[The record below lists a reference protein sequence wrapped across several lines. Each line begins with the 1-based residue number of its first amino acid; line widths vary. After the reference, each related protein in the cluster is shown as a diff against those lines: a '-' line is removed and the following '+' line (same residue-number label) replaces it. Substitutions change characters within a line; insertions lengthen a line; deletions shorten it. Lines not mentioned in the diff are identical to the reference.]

1 MYFEG
6 ERKSHFPSPH
16 MSRLSFFLSQISLLL
31 SPKFITYTQNP
42 CESTVDPLSFSPLE
56 LGFHGYSLWEAIFL
70 WDSSLERLGFDQ
82 TLWFRAQVSWG
93 RDFSTPWCLWMCV
106 VIFMFEFDLKSMSL
120 GFVKLNQSLFLKNSC
135 EPLIITLS
143 LLVVGSINF

>member
-42 CESTVDPLSFSPLE
+42 WWIHRRSIIFFAIGAWVSWVFALGSHFSM
-56 LGFHGYSLWEAIFL
+56 GFKFGEVRVWSN
-70 WDSSLERLGFDQ
+70 
-82 TLWFRAQVSWG
+82 LWFRAQVSWG